1 MPAAEQ
7 ALKPHRNLLRTIIHC
22 ATKEP
27 VLTVLVVALVALQVF
42 HPRPWE
48 SLPGLVDWQ
57 TVMTLAGL
65 LILTKAVEYSG
76 FLMWLAHRVVHHIR
90 SQRAL
95 AYLLIALA
103 AALST
108 LLTNDVAL
116 FVVVPLALSLN
127 ELTPLPLKRLVIFI
141 AIAVNAGSILTPLG
155 NPQNLFLWQ
164 TSGVSFG
171 GFVLALAPLCL
182 ALMAML
188 YALATVSFKRTELDL
203 SKDTEPHPVDRPL
216 LGVAVVLF
224 AAFVLLADSH
234 RAGIGL
240 IGVGIGFIFW
250 RPRIVLK
257 IDWLLLLIFVF
268 MFIVLRSVAAL
279 PWVHNAVGELH
290 LPVHQQCARCDHAGR
305 VFEGLASACVRCQR
319 RRLWI
324 RDRFV
329 GESDCNEAFRTARN
343 VGAISPL
350 FDPVLGD
357 RWCRR
362 RVASVAFLTLLSAA
376 KTRIS
381 TRRLST
387 VCPAFP
393 ALPRPPYICSPTA

>member
-7 ALKPHRNLLRTIIHC
+7 ALKPHRNLLSTIFHY

-27 VLTVLVVALVALQVF
+27 VLTVLVVALIVLQVF
-42 HPRPWE
+42 HPHPWG
-48 SLPGLVDWQ
+48 SLPALVDWQ

-95 AYLLIALA
+95 AYLLITLA

-116 FVVVPLALSLN
+116 FVVVPLTLSLN
-127 ELTPLPLKRLVIFI
+127 ELAPLPLKRLVIFI

-171 GFVLALAPLCL
+171 GFVFTLAPLCL
-182 ALMAML
+182 ALMVML
-188 YALATVSFKRTELDL
+188 YALATVSFKRTALDL

-240 IGVGIGFIFW
+240 IGVGVGFIFW

-279 PWVHNAVGELH
+279 PWVHNAVGQLH
-290 LPVHQQCARCDHAGR
+290 LATPLRAYAAGA
-305 VFEGLASACVRCQR
+305 VLSQFISNVPAAIMLAEFSKDWRALAFGVSVGGFGFAIGSLANLIAMRLSGQR
-319 RRLWI
+319 GMWAQFHLFSIPFWV
-324 RDRFV
+324 V
-329 GESDCNEAFRTARN
+329 G
-343 VGAISPL
+343 GAI
-350 FDPVLGD
+350 GG
-357 RWCRR
+357 W
-362 RVASVAFLTLLSAA
+362 LL
-376 KTRIS
+376 
-381 TRRLST
+381 LH
-387 VCPAFP
+387 F
-393 ALPRPPYICSPTA
+393 

>member
-7 ALKPHRNLLRTIIHC
+7 ALKPHRNLLRTIIRY

-42 HPRPWE
+42 HPRPCE

-290 LPVHQQCARCDHAGR
+290 LATPLRAYAAGA
-305 VFEGLASACVRCQR
+305 VLSQFISNVPAAIMLAEFSKDWRALAFGVS
-319 RRLWI
+319 
-324 RDRFV
+324 V
-329 GESDCNEAFRTARN
+329 GGF
-343 VGAISPL
+343 GFAIGSL
-350 FDPVLGD
+350 ANLI
-357 RWCRR
+357 
-362 RVASVAFLTLLSAA
+362 AM
-376 KTRIS
+376 
-381 TRRLST
+381 RLSGQRGMWAQFHLFSIPFW
-387 VCPAFP
+387 VIGGAVGGWLLLHF
-393 ALPRPPYICSPTA
+393 